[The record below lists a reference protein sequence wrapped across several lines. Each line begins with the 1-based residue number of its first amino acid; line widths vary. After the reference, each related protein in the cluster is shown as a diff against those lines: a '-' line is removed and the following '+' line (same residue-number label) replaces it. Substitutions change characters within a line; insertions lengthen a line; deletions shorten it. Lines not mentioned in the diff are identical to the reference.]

1 MSSFSARHINTYKTF
16 FSVSRIKYK
25 ALLPS
30 AQQSNLLTF
39 ESLQL
44 KQEAEIIVLDGST
57 FPWTLTPLHNRLL
70 PSAIS

>member
-30 AQQSNLLTF
+30 AQQSKLLTF

-44 KQEAEIIVLDGST
+44 KQEAEIIG
-57 FPWTLTPLHNRLL
+57 
-70 PSAIS
+70 